1 MSHVNGFRN
10 RFAAGA
16 DGQAMVEF
24 VVGLMALLIVAAAV
38 LTIGLLTNADTA
50 AYNEAQSEAIDGSM
64 GAGFTASFSPRK
76 DNDAG
81 ADRRYLTADDE
92 PVTGSL
98 GPMRQHLAAE
108 GDAAGRPVRP
118 DGAPLRHDAL
128 FTFADGT
135 GGDEGFGFRKGEASR
150 SVPIAPAARRFF
162 GLRETA
168 EVRNEVWMPQTG
180 GLY

>member
-1 MSHVNGFRN
+1 M
-10 RFAAGA
+10 
-16 DGQAMVEF
+16 
-24 VVGLMALLIVAAAV
+24 
-38 LTIGLLTNADTA
+38 
-50 AYNEAQSEAIDGSM
+50 
-64 GAGFTASFSPRK
+64 
-76 DNDAG
+76 
-81 ADRRYLTADDE
+81 ADDE